1 MSDALATLRRVVRR
15 PAKAAVERCE
25 MCTVEIDP
33 AHGHVVDLQSRQ
45 LLCACRPCYL
55 LFTDERAHL
64 RYRAVPDRYASVGAV
79 FDERAWEE
87 LQIPVGLAFL
97 FHNSAL
103 GRMVLLYPGPAG
115 ATESELDIA
124 AGPLLAGSAAAADP
138 TLYRVGPSRP
148 PGYDNSDP
156 QSTGDEIHLRPDVEA
171 LLIRRGQT
179 SYVVPI
185 DACYE
190 LIGRLRTLW
199 RGFDG
204 GQEAHAAVSDFFER
218 IRKRAS

>member
-55 LFTDERAHL
+55 LFTDEHAHL
-64 RYRAVPDRYASVGAV
+64 RYRAVPDRYAALGTV

-115 ATESELDIA
+115 ATESELDFLSA
-124 AGPLLAGSAAAADP
+124 ESAASP
-138 TLYRVGPSRP
+138 TLFRVGATP
-148 PGYDNSDP
+148 PPAYDNSEP
-156 QSTGDEIHLRPDVEA
+156 QSTGGDIDLRPDVEA
-171 LLIRRGQT
+171 LLVRRGEP
-179 SYVVPI
+179 SYIVPI

-204 GQEAHAAVSDFFER
+204 GQEAHAAVAEFFER
-218 IRKRAS
+218 IRARAS